1 MEWILNNPEIVIF
14 LILVILGLI
23 SYLVKKG
30 NLQKLL
36 VYICLEAER
45 KFGSKTGQ
53 IKLRYVYD
61 WFVSKWPLMST
72 LISFEQFGKMVD
84 IALEEMEHLI
94 NTNTAVFDYVGRK

>member
-1 MEWILNNPEIVIF
+1 MNNLELVIF
-14 LILVILGLI
+14 LILVTLGLI
-23 SYLVKKG
+23 SFLVKKG

-61 WFVSKWPLMST
+61 WFVSKWPIMSS

>member
-1 MEWILNNPEIVIF
+1 MIF

-72 LISFEQFGKMVD
+72 FISFEQFGKMVD

-94 NTNTAVFDYVGRK
+94 NTNMAVFEYVGRK